1 MTKKSV
7 DMSEDKDDKD
17 DKDLERQSPKVLWR
31 HALKVPTH
39 QEGER

>member
-7 DMSEDKDDKD
+7 DMSKDKD